1 MWYTILYIYNSKIRL
16 RTSNPP
22 MTSSV
27 RFNTLR
33 KEGWSTKIH
42 IEIPNTTNAATWNEK
57 SNFVIQMHCLP
68 PKATYRQTTKWNF
81 GSWVLLKWILFPHF
95 SSWLINYVVLTK
107 VSEFV
112 AIRNHLANPSMQEH
126 MTMWSD
132 QATTQP
138 AAAE

>member
-1 MWYTILYIYNSKIRL
+1 MCTWIFAVYYLKIKNLHFFEIFLHNHSFNENMKHNCIIFFSQILAPIVWYTILYIYISKIRL

-68 PKATYRQTTKWNF
+68 QR
-81 GSWVLLKWILFPHF
+81 PHTGKPPNGTLGPE
-95 SSWLINYVVLTK
+95 SC
-107 VSEFV
+107 
-112 AIRNHLANPSMQEH
+112 
-126 MTMWSD
+126 
-132 QATTQP
+132 
-138 AAAE
+138 